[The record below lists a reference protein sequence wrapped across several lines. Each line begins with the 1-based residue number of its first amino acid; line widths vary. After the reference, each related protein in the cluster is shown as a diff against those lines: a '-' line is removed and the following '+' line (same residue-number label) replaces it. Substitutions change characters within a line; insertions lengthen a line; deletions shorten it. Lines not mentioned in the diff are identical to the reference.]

1 MAPVAA
7 IGEKVDELRGH
18 FVKCSDPAIERP
30 MPISAESK
38 IVKYIEVEN
47 GMVISETWGRGVKNN
62 RKMLVPEYNILL

>member
-18 FVKCSDPAIERP
+18 FVKCSHPAIERA

-47 GMVISETWGRGVKNN
+47 GMVISETWGRGMKNN
-62 RKMLVPEYNILL
+62 RKMLVPEYNTLL